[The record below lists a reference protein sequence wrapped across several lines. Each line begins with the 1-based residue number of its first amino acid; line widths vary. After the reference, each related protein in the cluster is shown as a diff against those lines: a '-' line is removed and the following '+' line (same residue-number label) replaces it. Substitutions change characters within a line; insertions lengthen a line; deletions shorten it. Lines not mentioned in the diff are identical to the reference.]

1 MTRRVYV
8 GASRTGKGLFA
19 ARDYAPR
26 QAIVPIEGK
35 VHDWSVLW
43 RRGGAFM
50 DNCFRFGEETY
61 LDPGNGPGRW
71 LNHSCSPNAA
81 VRFDRKTLL
90 LVAARRI
97 RAHQEVVI
105 DYSTILGDD
114 DAWRMYCRCSSAK
127 CRRWIS
133 RFGLLPA
140 ALRKSYLRR
149 GFVAANI
156 LPTLDE
162 YPL

>member
-8 GASRTGKGLFA
+8 GTSRTGKGLFA
-19 ARDYAPR
+19 ARNFTPKET
-26 QAIVPIEGK
+26 IVPIRGR
-35 VHDWSVLW
+35 VYDWSVLL

-81 VRFDRKTLL
+81 IRFERNTLYL
-90 LVAARRI
+90 FAARRI
-97 RAHQEVVI
+97 RADQEVVI

-114 DAWRMYCRCSSAK
+114 DAWRMYCRCGSAR

-133 RFGLLPA
+133 RFGRLPP
-140 ALRKSYLRR
+140 ALRKTYLRR
-149 GFVAANI
+149 GLVAANI
-156 LPTLDE
+156 LPTLE
-162 YPL
+162 TYPP